1 MSDINRWADSQHD
14 KLNRIEDLLN
24 EIINNHKRM
33 QTLLSEAFIKSQTER
48 GVKEIENFLKQNDN

>member
-14 KLNRIEDLLN
+14 KLNRIEDLLD
-24 EIINNHKRM
+24 EIVNNHKRM
-33 QTLLSEAFIKSQTER
+33 QALLSEAFVKSQTER